1 MRYKLAITLNGIAQ
15 IEYDRN
21 VALDAKLADY
31 LDNMDGKMDSG
42 VSIAEK
48 QIQSPS
54 PEQKAEFVASN
65 LYHAIKGDNEAMAS
79 AMTSYLAVRI
89 ADLKQVKYNDTNGDV
104 SIELVYDEVYGGQV
118 AVQFNWPLTTI
129 KALLRQIAQPGKS
142 TDFFDTV

>member
-54 PEQKAEFVASN
+54 PEQKAEFFASN

-118 AVQFNWPLTTI
+118 AVQFN
-129 KALLRQIAQPGKS
+129 
-142 TDFFDTV
+142 